1 MTAASTFKAKA
12 RQRAVDAFRRAKKER
27 AARVR
32 VNLKDVTVLLHA
44 VDKLADTAEWKKAR
58 RAGLRAQADAQLSA
72 KSPSGWA
79 TNGRRLARRSDGR
92 GSGERRWRRSRP
104 VTVSRWELRGR

>member
-1 MTAASTFKAKA
+1 MGVSYGNAVRGTTNWWITNVALAVACSARTFLGSSTMTAASTSKAKA

-32 VNLKDVTVLLHA
+32 GNLKDATVLLHA

-58 RAGLRAQADAQLSA
+58 RAEPCTHR
-72 KSPSGWA
+72 P
-79 TNGRRLARRSDGR
+79 TRS
-92 GSGERRWRRSRP
+92 
-104 VTVSRWELRGR
+104 